1 MSALTLST
9 SDPPF
14 NSNRHYEAPIGS
26 KAAEHGELADRNPAA
41 YSVIEAARQA
51 HGKGMQAYLVM
62 MAVRLLEMLRILKP
76 TGSIYLHCDP
86 TASHYLKLLLD
97 GIIGVLNFRSSIAWK
112 RSSAHSDGKQGRK
125 QHGRIQDNILYYTMG
140 RKWTW
145 NPQFVP
151 YSDEYISRTYRHI
164 EEGSSRRYTLG
175 DITGPGGAAKGSPE
189 YEIMSVTRF
198 WRYSEAEM
206 QRLIDAGRIVQARPG
221 VVPRYKRYLDEMAG
235 VPIQDIWIDIV
246 PIQGQAKERTGYP
259 TQKPLALLERIIKTS
274 SNPGDL
280 VLDPF
285 CGCAT
290 ALVAA
295 DRLQREWAG
304 IDLSPLAI
312 KLVDERI
319 AEDRGLWGGATALT
333 APPKRTDLGDLP
345 PPLPDAPSPALRRA
359 GRRLWGLRD
368 ALPVPRHGRRPHAAP
383 LQGRDGPS
391 RQPAT
396 ALLGLQPQQGRKDNG
411 RMEGRAM
418 TDNERD
424 AELGR
429 TLREYM
435 EHREQIGCLRS
446 KLGRTAEAIA
456 DVLKVMDEKKDSRL
470 VATEMSNAL
479 KKIDDTNVADAIAQL
494 SDAWARRE
502 TLRERLNEQGLGGVV
517 Q

>member
-1 MSALTLST
+1 M
-9 SDPPF
+9 
-14 NSNRHYEAPIGS
+14 
-26 KAAEHGELADRNPAA
+26 
-41 YSVIEAARQA
+41 
-51 HGKGMQAYLVM
+51 
-62 MAVRLLEMLRILKP
+62 
-76 TGSIYLHCDP
+76 
-86 TASHYLKLLLD
+86 
-97 GIIGVLNFRSSIAWK
+97 LNFRSSIAWK

-189 YEIMSVTRF
+189 YEVMGVTRF

-345 PPLPDAPSPALRRA
+345 NYRTHRHRLCDREHGEQEGVCGGCETHFPFRVMDVDHMLPRSKGGTDHP
-359 GRRLWGLRD
+359 D
-368 ALPVPRHGRRPHAAP
+368 N
-383 LQGRDGPS
+383 LQ
-391 RQPAT
+391 
-396 ALLGLQPQQGRKDNG
+396 LLCSGCNRSKG
-411 RMEGRAM
+411 
-418 TDNERD
+418 
-424 AELGR
+424 GR
-429 TLREYM
+429 TM
-435 EHREQIGCLRS
+435 
-446 KLGRTAEAIA
+446 AEWRA
-456 DVLKVMDEKKDSRL
+456 
-470 VATEMSNAL
+470 
-479 KKIDDTNVADAIAQL
+479 AQ
-494 SDAWARRE
+494 
-502 TLRERLNEQGLGGVV
+502 
-517 Q
+517 